1 MKTKSYKLYAAPVN
15 PDTMSIAMNTPY
27 ARICG
32 RYALVYKTGRCPAGY
47 KLVVEPILSILSD
60 DDRKWVDEV
69 NTEILENFAIEHQE
83 SVRKGVMVFADRFES
98 ALKTQREEME
108 AEKNGN

>member
-1 MKTKSYKLYAAPVN
+1 MKTKSYKLYAAAVN
-15 PDTMSIAMNTPY
+15 PDTLRVALNTQY
-27 ARICG
+27 ARVCG

-47 KLVVEPILSILSD
+47 KLVTEPTLSILSD
-60 DDRKWVDEV
+60 DDRKWVNEI

-83 SVRKGVMVFADRFES
+83 SVRKGVMVYADRFES

-108 AEKNGN
+108 AEKNGK

>member
-1 MKTKSYKLYAAPVN
+1 MKVKAYKLYAAAVN
-15 PDTMSIAMNTPY
+15 PETIRIAMSAEH

-47 KLVVEPILSILSD
+47 KLVTEPTLSILSD
-60 DDRKWVDEV
+60 DDRKWINEV
-69 NTEILENFAIEHQE
+69 NGAILEEFAIEHQE
-83 SVRKGVMVFADRFES
+83 SVRKGVMVFADRFDA

-108 AEKNGN
+108 EEKNGN